1 MTSLR
6 PSIGPGRRTRSAP
19 GRSTILSGSVQHRS
33 PISRRDLW
41 TGLWTDLLNR
51 HQVIDLSEASGGDG
65 GIRTLDRALQ
75 PYNGL
80 ANRRLQP
87 LGHVSR
93 TKQRVATYA
102 RRLPPLQALG
112 ARTGARWSND
122 VLRGLCLGSGAEGR
136 RLAPSAQER
145 RMPSLSQES
154 KPSPA
159 CRAKARALA
168 PISRLSRGRRRPSRE
183 STKGVV
189 RRSALGQR
197 SRPMQLRN
205 QASRHHFSTRRH
217 CAGAGLVTRRA
228 LGLGPREPAHALPAL
243 DEEPRTP
250 LVPMRP
256 L

>member
-1 MTSLR
+1 
-6 PSIGPGRRTRSAP
+6 
-19 GRSTILSGSVQHRS
+19 
-33 PISRRDLW
+33 LW